1 MFAVYQCSRE
11 SGVIK
16 LRHAVAGIDRWVNL
30 SFNRL
35 VELCFWNHLPKDQY
49 LKQADS
55 DRYSTVTMLLAPVL
69 FLFLFASSI
78 RIVSGDDWCYQS
90 QVTCSHNCTGPEVW
104 GIVSQHCNG
113 RHQSP
118 VNIVTRRMLLDE
130 RLTSF
135 HFTRYQEAFHGRL
148 LNNGHTVQLDLP
160 SSIKI
165 KGGNL
170 AAQYKAI
177 QLHLHWGVDG
187 GPGSEHTIDGEQFP
201 MEVGTTSME
210 VSLNYMH
217 IVHIKEEYNSLSQ
230 AVRDSTGVAV
240 LGFVFEESKSANKK
254 FDPLINA
261 LKNITHPKN
270 MTKYLRYNGSLT
282 TPGCAEA
289 VVWSL
294 FENTVPLS
302 RKQLAAFSHLQ
313 FSNGEQ
319 MVKTFRPLQ
328 PLNGRQVYYSGGHA
342 ALVSTVLLIMSVL

>member
-1 MFAVYQCSRE
+1 
-11 SGVIK
+11 
-16 LRHAVAGIDRWVNL
+16 
-30 SFNRL
+30 
-35 VELCFWNHLPKDQY
+35 
-49 LKQADS
+49 
-55 DRYSTVTMLLAPVL
+55 MLLAPV
-69 FLFLFASSI
+69 LFLFASSI

-90 QVTCSHNCTGPEVW
+90 QVTCSHNCTGPEAW

-113 RHQSP
+113 KHQSP

-148 LNNGHTVQLDLP
+148 LNNGHSVQLDLP

-201 MEVGTTSME
+201 ME
-210 VSLNYMH
+210 MH

-261 LKNITHPKN
+261 LKNITQPGNSTTLEGVSLEMFTPPQKN

-282 TPGCAEA
+282 TPDCAEA

-342 ALVSTVLLIMSVL
+342 ALVSTVLLIMSVLVSLMNEYVH

>member
-1 MFAVYQCSRE
+1 
-11 SGVIK
+11 
-16 LRHAVAGIDRWVNL
+16 
-30 SFNRL
+30 
-35 VELCFWNHLPKDQY
+35 
-49 LKQADS
+49 
-55 DRYSTVTMLLAPVL
+55 MLLAPVL
-69 FLFLFASSI
+69 FLFASSI
-78 RIVSGDDWCYQS
+78 RIASGDDWCYQS
-90 QVTCSHNCTGPEVW
+90 QVTCSHNCTGPELW

-201 MEVGTTSME
+201 ME
-210 VSLNYMH
+210 
-217 IVHIKEEYNSLSQ
+217 
-230 AVRDSTGVAV
+230 
-240 LGFVFEESKSANKK
+240 ESKSANKK

-261 LKNITHPKN
+261 LKNITQPGNSTTLESVSLEMFTPPQKN

-342 ALVSTVLLIMSVL
+342 ALVSTVLLIMSVLVSLMNEYVH